1 MGILL
6 IFNRQF
12 RGYDYVIMG
21 GQSTTILY
29 SRGDILMNTCL
40 STIYLKLNQIDA
52 RYIRLA
58 LMVLTLVGMG
68 GSIMALPING
78 DVSS

>member
-1 MGILL
+1 
-6 IFNRQF
+6 
-12 RGYDYVIMG
+12 
-21 GQSTTILY
+21 
-29 SRGDILMNTCL
+29 MNTCL